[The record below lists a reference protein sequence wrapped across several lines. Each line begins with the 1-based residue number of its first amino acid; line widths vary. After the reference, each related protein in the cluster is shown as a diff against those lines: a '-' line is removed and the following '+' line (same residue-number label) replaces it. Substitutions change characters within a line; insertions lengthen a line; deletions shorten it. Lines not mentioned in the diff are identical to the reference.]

1 MNNLINEQVNLVLE
15 DLELMTNPYERCMVR
30 TNLIQALSNLVVSDD
45 LGSLPKGKDAIRTDI
60 VKESNLEVEETTV
73 ETQEEV
79 PVETHVADEE
89 PIKFEE
95 EQEVQEETQEEEE
108 VVEETPQPVE
118 VDVDPDTA
126 ETNTDA
132 IVGPIVVQVEN
143 EDGEIVDL
151 DVTEAY
157 ELITTEMTPE
167 EKVELATTITG
178 YSLIPIY
185 SQLTNLSDGDLKA
198 TLAYQMQ
205 QVGLDEVNAFVNELT
220 DGRFELFEFV
230 NDDNLEYL
238 VTSIEEAMSEE

>member
-30 TNLIQALSNLVVSDD
+30 TNLIQALSNLVVADD
-45 LGSLPKGKDAIRTDI
+45 LSSLPKGKDAIRTDI
-60 VKESNLEVEETTV
+60 VKENNLEETTAPV
-73 ETQEEV
+73 QPVQEEEV
-79 PVETHVADEE
+79 PTETHIEDEP
-89 PIKFEE
+89 PIQFE
-95 EQEVQEETQEEEE
+95 EVQEETQEE

-126 ETNTDA
+126 ETNTDDA

-157 ELITTEMTPE
+157 ELIKSEMTPE

-185 SQLTNLSDGDLKA
+185 AQLTNLTDGDLKA

-205 QVGLDEVNAFVNELT
+205 QVGLDEVNAFVSELT

-238 VTSIEEAMSEE
+238 VTSIEEAMSDEE

>member
-30 TNLIQALSNLVVSDD
+30 TNLIQALSNLVVADD
-45 LGSLPKGKDAIRTDI
+45 LSSLPKGKDAIRTDV
-60 VKESNLEVEETTV
+60 VKENNLEETTAPIQPV
-73 ETQEEV
+73 QEEV
-79 PVETHVADEE
+79 PTETHIEDEP
-89 PIKFEE
+89 PIQFE
-95 EQEVQEETQEEEE
+95 EVQEETQEE

-126 ETNTDA
+126 ETDTDDA

-157 ELITTEMTPE
+157 ELIKSEMTPE

-185 SQLTNLSDGDLKA
+185 AQLTNLTDGDLKA

-205 QVGLDEVNAFVNELT
+205 QVGLDEVNAFVSELT

-238 VTSIEEAMSEE
+238 VTSIEEAMSDEE